1 MKPFTELMD
10 IVLSPLKSV
19 AIQGAA
25 NLAANIGTTVQLCI
39 TLYIILF
46 GWQIARGEITEPW
59 NEFAK
64 RAVKLGLIVGVLQS
78 PALYKEY
85 VIDFLAEILP
95 DALSNAM
102 SGNPV
107 PDANKFD
114 TLAAKFGIL
123 LTQVWQGTGW
133 SAPAATARAAV
144 VTLLVM
150 PFVWGAL
157 IVGFVVTLWAKAGM
171 YFVAT
176 LGPLFIAFA
185 MFEQPRRYLHNW
197 LDQVVSMIALQV
209 LVAMT
214 CGLVLEGLERAVKD
228 APTPEN
234 IFALAGKVIV
244 LTVFSLAIWS
254 SLPRLASKLG
264 GYGASVAGAGSRA
277 APLDTLRAPISS
289 FSENGAAPLG
299 RPELASIA
307 SRSGDAQNTAPI
319 MPSPIVAPS
328 RSDTGSFATAAHVS
342 HGTSVAGDAIE
353 RSDTRHSAQGT
364 AAAAT
369 PPVAASTAT
378 IIAAASR
385 EIEHTGIAPSSAS
398 PLASKHSNGFAATGL
413 HSVNDSASYAFGQQ
427 HDAQSF
433 AAAAREQTNG
443 TTRKTVGSFERSAPS
458 TAGVDDDALID
469 AQRTGFEG
477 INFEQ
482 PSPRAADT
490 VLVAAATLPVPVD
503 DSSTM
508 PAATV
513 PQDKPTPRRSS

>member
-10 IVLSPLKSV
+10 IVLSPLKSA
-19 AIQGAA
+19 AIHGAA

-46 GWQIARGEITEPW
+46 GWQIARGEISEPW

-64 RAVKLGLIVGVLQS
+64 RAVKLGLIVAVLQS

-85 VIDFLAEILP
+85 VIDFLAETLP

-176 LGPLFIAFA
+176 LGPLFIALA
-185 MFEQPRRYLHNW
+185 MFEQTRRYLNNW
-197 LDQVVSMIALQV
+197 LDQIVTMIALQV

-234 IFALAGKVIV
+234 VFALAGKVIV

-277 APLDTLRAPISS
+277 APMDTMRAPIGS
-289 FSENGAAPLG
+289 FSESGASPAG

-307 SRSGDAQNTAPI
+307 TRSGDAQTIPPI
-319 MPSPIVAPS
+319 MPSAIVAPNTTRSDRDVTERDSLS
-328 RSDTGSFATAAHVS
+328 RSSAVDVTGDQNSSCAPTQGAAETWSPPLPRLPEFQRQALGQHSTTKTIANSQRQRPHGRVKPKSPQQVHASVSESTSFTNAQHFDAQAGAADGYADERAILGRIWPRRTTGSAH
-342 HGTSVAGDAIE
+342 G
-353 RSDTRHSAQGT
+353 RSR
-364 AAAAT
+364 
-369 PPVAASTAT
+369 
-378 IIAAASR
+378 
-385 EIEHTGIAPSSAS
+385 
-398 PLASKHSNGFAATGL
+398 
-413 HSVNDSASYAFGQQ
+413 
-427 HDAQSF
+427 
-433 AAAAREQTNG
+433 
-443 TTRKTVGSFERSAPS
+443 
-458 TAGVDDDALID
+458 
-469 AQRTGFEG
+469 
-477 INFEQ
+477 
-482 PSPRAADT
+482 
-490 VLVAAATLPVPVD
+490 
-503 DSSTM
+503 
-508 PAATV
+508 
-513 PQDKPTPRRSS
+513 